1 MTMDVDRPRPVR
13 PSVPLSDRVFRG
25 VVRAAGVAVLV
36 IMGAIGL
43 FLTFQAIPTL
53 REFGFGF
60 FTEPSFVPDK
70 PELGIAAVALFT
82 LQVAGVAITVAFP
95 LALATALYISE
106 YAPARLRRTLVALL
120 DLMAA
125 IPSVVYGLFGFVFLT
140 PQIIYLSRWLSDY
153 LGFLPFFHVN
163 TDVNA
168 AVWEQSMYTSS
179 PFIAGVVVSM
189 MVLPFAASIMREV
202 FSQAPIGER
211 EGALALGSTRWGVI
225 RSVVLPFGKGG
236 IIGGTMLALGRALG
250 ETIAVVMILA
260 PVFDIRFRV
269 LENGGVTVSSLIALR
284 FGEATQAQLSALL
297 AAGLVLF
304 LFTLAVNTV
313 ASMIVART
321 RSGSATEI

>member
-1 MTMDVDRPRPVR
+1 MTTDVDRPRPVR

-25 VVRAAGVAVLV
+25 VVRAAGAAVLV
-36 IMGAIGL
+36 IMGAIGI
-43 FLTFQAIPTL
+43 FLTYQAIPTL
-53 REFGFGF
+53 REFGWGF

-70 PELGIAAVALFT
+70 QELGIAAVALFT
-82 LQVAGVAITVAFP
+82 LQVAGVAIAVAFP

-106 YAPARLRRTLVALL
+106 YAPGRLKRTLVALL

-140 PQIIYLSRWLSDY
+140 PHIIYLSRWLSEY
-153 LGFLPFFHVN
+153 LGFLPFFRVG
-163 TDVNA
+163 TDVDA

-202 FSQAPIGER
+202 FSQAPMGER

>member
-1 MTMDVDRPRPVR
+1 MTTQVDRPRPVR
-13 PSVPLSDRVFRG
+13 PSVPVSDRVFRG
-25 VVRAAGVAVLV
+25 TVRAAGIAVLV

-43 FLTFQAIPTL
+43 FLAYQAVPTL
-53 REFGFGF
+53 RQFGWGF
-60 FTEPSFVPDK
+60 FTEPSFIPNQEK
-70 PELGIAAVALFT
+70 LGIAAVGLFT
-82 LQVAGVAITVAFP
+82 LQVAGVAIVLAFP

-106 YAPARLRRTLVALL
+106 YAPARLRRTLIAIL

-140 PQIIYLSRWLSDY
+140 PHMIYLSRWLSKY
-153 LGFLPFFHVN
+153 LGFLPFFDVR

-168 AVWEQSMYTSS
+168 ASWEQSLYTSS
-179 PFIAGVVVSM
+179 PFIAGVVVAM

-202 FSQAPIGER
+202 FSQAPLGER

-236 IIGGTMLALGRALG
+236 VIGGTMLALGRALG

-260 PVFDIRFRV
+260 PVFDIRLRI
-269 LENGGVTVSSLIALR
+269 LENGGVTISSLIALR
-284 FGEATQAQLSALL
+284 FGEATQSQLSSLM

-304 LFTLAVNTV
+304 LFTLVVNTV
-313 ASMIVART
+313 ASTIVART

>member
-1 MTMDVDRPRPVR
+1 MTTDVDRPRPVR

-25 VVRAAGVAVLV
+25 VVRAAGGTVLL
-36 IMGAIGL
+36 IMGAIGI
-43 FLTFQAIPTL
+43 FLAYQAIPTL
-53 REFGFGF
+53 REFGWGF
-60 FTEPSFVPDK
+60 FTEASFVPDRE
-70 PELGIAAVALFT
+70 ELGIAAVGLFT
-82 LQVAGVAITVAFP
+82 LQVAGVAIVIAFP

-106 YAPARLRRTLVALL
+106 YAPARLKRTLIAAL

-140 PQIIYLSRWLSDY
+140 PHIIYLSRWLSKY
-153 LGFLPFFHVN
+153 LGFLPFFEVN

-168 AVWEQSMYTSS
+168 ASWEQSMYTSS
-179 PFIAGVVVSM
+179 PFIAGFVVAM
-189 MVLPFAASIMREV
+189 MILPFAASIMREV
-202 FSQAPIGER
+202 FAQAPLGER

-269 LENGGVTVSSLIALR
+269 LENGGVTISSLIALR
-284 FGEATQAQLSALL
+284 FGEATPSQLSALL
-297 AAGLVLF
+297 AAGLMLF
-304 LFTLAVNTV
+304 LFTLVVNTV
-313 ASMIVART
+313 ASMIVARS

>member
-1 MTMDVDRPRPVR
+1 MTTDVDRPRPVR

-25 VVRAAGVAVLV
+25 VVRAAGITVLV

-43 FLTFQAIPTL
+43 FLAYQAVPTL
-53 REFGFGF
+53 RTFGFDF
-60 FTEPSFVPDK
+60 FTEPSFIPNQEK
-70 PELGIAAVALFT
+70 LGIAAVGLFT
-82 LQVAGVAITVAFP
+82 LQVAGVAIVVAFP
-95 LALATALYISE
+95 LALMTALYISE
-106 YAPARLRRTLVALL
+106 YAPGRLKRSLIAVL

-140 PQIIYLSRWLSDY
+140 PHMIYLSRWLSKY
-153 LGFLPFFHVN
+153 LGFLPFFDVR

-168 AVWEQSMYTSS
+168 AAWEQSMYTSS
-179 PFIAGVVVSM
+179 PFIAGMVVAM
-189 MVLPFAASIMREV
+189 MVLPFAAAIMREV
-202 FSQAPIGER
+202 FSQAPLGER
-211 EGALALGSTRWGVI
+211 EGALALGSTRWGMI

-260 PVFDIRFRV
+260 PVFDIRFRI
-269 LENGGVTVSSLIALR
+269 LENGGVTISSLIALR
-284 FGEATQAQLSALL
+284 FGEATQSQLSSLM

-304 LFTLAVNTV
+304 LFTLVVNTI
-313 ASMIVART
+313 ASTIVART